1 MDSRELGRFIQCR
14 RKDLGMTQ
22 AELGAKTNVTDKAI
36 SRWKLDVGFPDI
48 KLLEPLAGA
57 LHISLPELIQSRQ
70 IDASSVYAEASP
82 VFKAHRKSL
91 RTLSI
96 LCFIIY
102 SLLSLVLIH
111 YAPTDQLSWL
121 APMEKMLFLL
131 TAATFIYASH
141 KEYKAM
147 WISVPTAAAFFLKIL
162 RSLGYRFFISFI
174 LSSGENDAIFSRF
187 HKSSVVFGMMDTV
200 VFLLLLISLIRIILL
215 GSFWRWYSKTINS
228 AAKGDTP

>member
-1 MDSRELGRFIQCR
+1 MDSRELGRFIQSR

-22 AELGAKTNVTDKAI
+22 AELGAKINVTDKAI
-36 SRWKLDVGFPDI
+36 SRWERGVGFPDI

-57 LHISLPELIQSRQ
+57 LHISLPELIQSRL
-70 IDASSVYAEASP
+70 IETSSVYSDASP
-82 VFKAHRKSL
+82 SFKAHRKSQ
-91 RTLSI
+91 RTFAI

-102 SLLSLVLIH
+102 SLLSLVFIH
-111 YAPTDQLSWL
+111 YAPTDRLSWL

-162 RSLGYRFFISFI
+162 RSLGYRFFISLI
-174 LSSGENDAIFSRF
+174 LSSGEKDAIFSHF
-187 HKSSVVFGMMDTV
+187 HKASVVFGIMDTV
-200 VFLLLLISLIRIILL
+200 VFLLLLIALIRIILL
-215 GSFWRWYSKTINS
+215 GSFWRWYDKTICS
-228 AAKGDTP
+228 GAE